1 MQQFVST
8 KQENFLALYV
18 SHELIDSLYKLLF
31 I

>member
-8 KQENFLALYV
+8 KQEKNCALYV
-18 SHELIDSLYKLLF
+18 SHELIESLFKLLF